1 MAKAG
6 RVIVAGAA
14 LGAVGWFIY
23 RGSQGAAVNTADGE
37 AGGWLSGADDFMEV
51 GFKVANAIMPGGMEI
66 SLVGLNH
73 LKLVEGYRATPYQDV
88 AGYWTGGYGHKLGA
102 LEHKGART
110 ETEWSRI
117 LAADV
122 TTAEAAVNRLVKVPL
137 TQAQF
142 DALVSFVF
150 NVGAGA
156 FSRSTML
163 KRLNA
168 GDYAGA
174 QSQFGKWVYAGGVV
188 VEGIRNRRIAEA
200 RLFSGSAGATV

>member
-1 MAKAG
+1 MASAG

-14 LGAVGWFIY
+14 LGVVGWFIY
-23 RGSQGAAVNTADGE
+23 RGSQGATVDTAEGE
-37 AGGWLSGADDFMEV
+37 AGGWLSGADDFLEV
-51 GFKVANAIMPGGMEI
+51 GYRVAGAIMPGNMEI

-73 LKLVEGYRATPYQDV
+73 LKQVEGYRATPYKDI
-88 AGYWTGGYGHKLGA
+88 AGHWTGGYGHKLGP

-110 ETEWSRI
+110 AEEWSRI

-150 NVGAGA
+150 NVGTGA

-163 KRLNA
+163 QKLNA

-174 QSQFGKWVYAGGVV
+174 QAQFGKWIYAGGQVS
-188 VEGIRNRRIAEA
+188 EGIRNRRVAEA
-200 RLFSGSAGATV
+200 RLFSGNVGATV